1 VTVLLTGFLSFVDM
15 NRNDYTILELY
26 AGEQRLVKL
35 AKGLGMRT
43 ASMDR
48 DYDDGDNK
56 KKNNAMDLNT
66 SAGFLFL
73 TLNGR
78 TQHQRFFN
86 ILRNVNFNIVE
97 NICWSSL
104 EGSEMFRTWPLSPST
119 LLHVAG
125 NPRLA
130 CCMVLGAKW
139 GEFLALMGICCS
151 TFVSMS
157 RGSTFRSIFLP
168 QGCPVSIAVY
178 RANKALCRQEV
189 HNFFGEKTQ
198 YILYLGFHCF
208 LGYFPAGRFSYYSSS

>member
-78 TQHQRFFN
+78 TQHQIFFN

-97 NICWSSL
+97 N
-104 EGSEMFRTWPLSPST
+104 M
-119 LLHVAG
+119 
-125 NPRLA
+125 
-130 CCMVLGAKW
+130 MV
-139 GEFLALMGICCS
+139 
-151 TFVSMS
+151 
-157 RGSTFRSIFLP
+157 
-168 QGCPVSIAVY
+168 
-178 RANKALCRQEV
+178 
-189 HNFFGEKTQ
+189 
-198 YILYLGFHCF
+198 
-208 LGYFPAGRFSYYSSS
+208 